1 LTGNVRFEGIR
12 FDAVA
17 RTSLNVFDHV
27 SWPRL
32 MHTSGEKRSGITNSV
47 ISVAARLMCK
57 SLEGLD
63 IFSAD
68 DVDNW
73 NYLESIKVCHMTR
86 TYW

>member
-63 IFSAD
+63 IFLQMMLTIGII
-68 DVDNW
+68 W
-73 NYLESIKVCHMTR
+73 KVLKCVT
-86 TYW
+86 